1 VSRLGVY
8 AGLFRTALLANLQYR
23 VAGSIWMF
31 GMILE
36 PLIYLAVWSA
46 VAATHGGTLAGF
58 DARDMAAYYL
68 VFFLV
73 QHVTFSWV
81 METFQY
87 RIQEGSLA
95 FELLR
100 PVHPIVA
107 DVMENVSFKLVMLFM
122 ILPAALAIWIGYQPR
137 FAAPATALLWF
148 VPSLG
153 LAFVLRFAA
162 EWSLALCAFWT
173 TRTSAINRAYY
184 SVALFLSGRA
194 APLAFLP
201 TGLRETAEWLP
212 FYPMVGLPVD
222 LALGRLS
229 PEQALRGLALQLAWT
244 LVAFGLIAFTW
255 KRALR
260 RFAAVGS

>member
-8 AGLFRTALLANLQYR
+8 SGLFRAATLANLQYR
-23 VAGSIWMF
+23 AAGSIWML

-46 VAATHGGTLAGF
+46 VATTQGGSLAGF

-73 QHVTFSWV
+73 QHATFTWV

-100 PVHPIVA
+100 PVHPIVS
-107 DVMENVSFKLVMLFM
+107 DLMENVSFKLIMLFL
-122 ILPAALAIWIGYQPR
+122 ILPAALGMLIGYRPR
-137 FAAPATALLWF
+137 FEVAAGSLLWF
-148 VPSLG
+148 GPSLI
-153 LAFVLRFAA
+153 LAFALRFAV
-162 EWSLALCAFWT
+162 EWSLALSAFWT

-201 TGLRETAEWLP
+201 ENLRELAEWLP
-212 FYPMVGLPVD
+212 FYPMLGFPVD

-229 PEQALRGLALQLAWT
+229 AEQAQAGLVLQLGWT
-244 LVAFGLIAFTW
+244 LAAFGLIALTW
-255 KRALR
+255 KRAVR

>member
-8 AGLFRTALLANLQYR
+8 AGLFRAATLANLQYR
-23 VAGSIWMF
+23 AAGSIWML

-36 PLIYLAVWSA
+36 PLIYLAVWSS
-46 VAATHGGTLAGF
+46 VASTHGGSVAGF

-73 QHVTFSWV
+73 QHTTFTWV

-87 RIQEGSLA
+87 RIQEGVLA

-100 PVHPIVA
+100 LVHPIVA
-107 DVMENVSFKLVMLFM
+107 DVMENVSFKLIMLFL
-122 ILPAALAIWIGYQPR
+122 IVPAAVAMLFGYQPR
-137 FAAPATALLWF
+137 FEAPLQSLAWF
-148 VPSLG
+148 VPSLA
-153 LAFVLRFAA
+153 LAFALRFAV
-162 EWSLALCAFWT
+162 EWSLALSAFWT

-201 TGLRETAEWLP
+201 TALREAAEWLP
-212 FYPMVGLPVD
+212 FYPMLGLPVD

-244 LVAFGLIAFTW
+244 LAAFALIAVSW
-255 KRALR
+255 KRAVR